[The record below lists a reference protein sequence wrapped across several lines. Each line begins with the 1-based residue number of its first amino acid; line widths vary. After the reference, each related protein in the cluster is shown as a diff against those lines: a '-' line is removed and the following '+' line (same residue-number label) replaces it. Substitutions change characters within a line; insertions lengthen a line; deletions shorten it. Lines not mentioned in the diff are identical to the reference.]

1 MFLPYIEKGAGPHI
15 ALLHGFTQT
24 KSAWNPVISELGGD
38 FHTISFD
45 APGHG
50 DAAMLPFNCSEAAEA
65 INNIAGEATYVGYS
79 LGGRIM
85 LHAAL
90 QFPEE
95 VERLVLI
102 SASPG
107 IQDHAERESR
117 IAADSN
123 LAERIGA
130 IGVEAFVDEWM
141 AMPMFAGLNSS
152 NNQRAER
159 LTNTADGLIRSLK
172 LCGTGAQES
181 FWHRLDE
188 LKMPVLLIVGERDQ
202 KFVGLNQE
210 MKAAIGSNAQLA
222 VVPGAGHSVPL
233 EDPEAVARLIAEF
246 AA

>member
-1 MFLPYIEKGAGPHI
+1 MFLPYIEKGAGARV

-24 KSAWNPVISELGGD
+24 KSAWDPVIALLGND

-65 INNIAGEATYVGYS
+65 VNNIAGDATYVGYS

-90 QFPEE
+90 LFPEE

-107 IQDHAERESR
+107 IQDPTEREAR
-117 IAADSN
+117 IAADST
-123 LAERIGA
+123 LAERIGSL
-130 IGVEAFVDEWM
+130 GVEAFVDDWM
-141 AMPMFAGLNSS
+141 SMPMFAGLDSS
-152 NNQRAER
+152 NNQRAAR

-181 FWHRLDE
+181 FWSRLGE
-188 LKMPVLLIVGERDQ
+188 LKMPVLLIVGESDQ
-202 KFVGLNQE
+202 KFVDLNQE
-210 MKAAIGSNAQLA
+210 MKNAIGSNAQLEI
-222 VVPGAGHSVPL
+222 VPGVGHSVPL
-233 EDPEAVARLIAEF
+233 EDPECVARLIAEF
-246 AA
+246 VA

>member
-1 MFLPYIEKGAGPHI
+1 MFLPYIEKGAGARV

-24 KSAWNPVISELGGD
+24 KSAWDPVIALLGND

-65 INNIAGEATYVGYS
+65 VNNIAGDATYVGYS

-90 QFPEE
+90 LFPEE

-107 IQDHAERESR
+107 IQDPTEREAR
-117 IAADSN
+117 IAADST
-123 LAERIGA
+123 LAERIGSL
-130 IGVEAFVDEWM
+130 GVEAFVDDWM
-141 AMPMFAGLNSS
+141 SMPMFAGLDSS

-181 FWHRLDE
+181 FWSRLGE

-202 KFVGLNQE
+202 KFVDVNQV
-210 MKAAIGSNAQLA
+210 MRAAIGSNAQLA

-233 EDPEAVARLIAEF
+233 EDPQAVARLIAEF

>member
-1 MFLPYIEKGAGPHI
+1 MFLPYIEKGAGARV

-24 KSAWNPVISELGGD
+24 KNAWDPVISLLGSD

-65 INNIAGEATYVGYS
+65 VNNIAGEATYVGYS

-107 IQDHAERESR
+107 IQDHAERDAR
-117 IAADSN
+117 IAADSD
-123 LAERIGA
+123 LAERIGS

-141 AMPMFAGLNSS
+141 AMPMFAGLDSS

-181 FWHRLDE
+181 FWSRLGE

-210 MKAAIGSNAQLA
+210 MRASIGSNAQLA

-233 EDPEAVARLIAEF
+233 EDPQAVARLIAEF
-246 AA
+246 ST

>member
-1 MFLPYIEKGAGPHI
+1 MFLPYIEKGAGARI

-24 KSAWNPVISELGGD
+24 KSAWDPVIAHLGGD

-50 DAAMLPFNCSEAAEA
+50 DAARLPFNCSEAAEA
-65 INNIAGEATYVGYS
+65 ISNIAGGATYVGYS

-85 LHAAL
+85 LHVAL

-95 VERLVLI
+95 VERLILI

-117 IAADSN
+117 MAADLT

-130 IGVEAFVDEWM
+130 IGVEAFIDEWM

-181 FWHRLDE
+181 FWHRLEE
-188 LKMPVLLIVGERDQ
+188 LQMPVLLVVGERDE

-210 MKAAIGSNAQLA
+210 MKAAIGPNARLA
-222 VVPGAGHSVPL
+222 VVPDAGHSVPL

>member
-1 MFLPYIEKGAGPHI
+1 MFLPYIEKGAGARV

-24 KSAWNPVISELGGD
+24 KSAWDPVIALLGND

-90 QFPEE
+90 LFPEE

-107 IQDHAERESR
+107 IQDPTEREAR
-117 IAADSN
+117 IAADST
-123 LAERIGA
+123 LAERIGSL
-130 IGVEAFVDEWM
+130 GVEAFVDDWM
-141 AMPMFAGLNSS
+141 SMPMFAGLDSS
-152 NNQRAER
+152 NNQRAAR

-181 FWHRLDE
+181 FWSRLGE
-188 LKMPVLLIVGERDQ
+188 LKMPVLLIVGESDQ
-202 KFVGLNQE
+202 KFVDLNQE
-210 MKAAIGSNAQLA
+210 MKNAIGSNAQLEI
-222 VVPGAGHSVPL
+222 VPGVGHSVPL
-233 EDPEAVARLIAEF
+233 EDPECVARLIAEF
-246 AA
+246 VA

>member
-1 MFLPYIEKGAGPHI
+1 
-15 ALLHGFTQT
+15 
-24 KSAWNPVISELGGD
+24 LGND

-65 INNIAGEATYVGYS
+65 VNNIAGDATYVGYS

-90 QFPEE
+90 LFPEE

-107 IQDHAERESR
+107 IQDPTEREAR
-117 IAADSN
+117 IAADST
-123 LAERIGA
+123 LAERIGSL
-130 IGVEAFVDEWM
+130 GVEAFVDDWM
-141 AMPMFAGLNSS
+141 SMPMFAGLDSS
-152 NNQRAER
+152 NNQRAAR

-181 FWHRLDE
+181 FWSRLGE
-188 LKMPVLLIVGERDQ
+188 LKMPVLLIVGESDQ
-202 KFVGLNQE
+202 KFVDLNQE
-210 MKAAIGSNAQLA
+210 MKNAIGSNAQLEI
-222 VVPGAGHSVPL
+222 VPGVGHSVPL
-233 EDPEAVARLIAEF
+233 EDPECVARLIAEF
-246 AA
+246 VA

>member
-1 MFLPYIEKGAGPHI
+1 MFLPYIEKGAGARV

-24 KSAWNPVISELGGD
+24 KSAWDPVIALLGND

-90 QFPEE
+90 LFPEE

-107 IQDHAERESR
+107 IQDPTEREAR
-117 IAADSN
+117 IAADST
-123 LAERIGA
+123 LAERIGSL
-130 IGVEAFVDEWM
+130 GVEAFVDDWM
-141 AMPMFAGLNSS
+141 SMPMFAGLDSS
-152 NNQRAER
+152 NNQRAAR

-181 FWHRLDE
+181 FWSRLGE
-188 LKMPVLLIVGERDQ
+188 LKMPVLLIVGESDQ
-202 KFVGLNQE
+202 KFVDLNHE
-210 MKAAIGSNAQLA
+210 MKNAIGSNAQLEI
-222 VVPGAGHSVPL
+222 VPGVGHSVPL
-233 EDPEAVARLIAEF
+233 EDPECVARLIAEF
-246 AA
+246 VA

>member
-1 MFLPYIEKGAGPHI
+1 MFLPYIEKGAGARV

-24 KSAWNPVISELGGD
+24 KSAWDPVIALLGSD

-50 DAAMLPFNCSEAAEA
+50 DATMLPFNCSEAAEA
-65 INNIAGEATYVGYS
+65 VNNIAGDATYVGYS

-90 QFPEE
+90 LFPEE

-107 IQDHAERESR
+107 IQDPTEREAR
-117 IAADSN
+117 IAADST
-123 LAERIGA
+123 LAERIGSL
-130 IGVEAFVDEWM
+130 GVEAFVDEWM
-141 AMPMFAGLNSS
+141 SMPMFAGLNSS
-152 NNQRAER
+152 NNQRAAR

-181 FWHRLDE
+181 FWPRLGE
-188 LKMPVLLIVGERDQ
+188 LKMPVLLIVGESDQ
-202 KFVGLNQE
+202 KFVNLNQE
-210 MKAAIGSNAQLA
+210 MKNAIGSNAQLEI
-222 VVPGAGHSVPL
+222 VPGAGHSVPL
-233 EDPEAVARLIAEF
+233 EDPRCVARLIAEF
-246 AA
+246 VA

>member
-1 MFLPYIEKGAGPHI
+1 
-15 ALLHGFTQT
+15 
-24 KSAWNPVISELGGD
+24 LGND

-65 INNIAGEATYVGYS
+65 VNNIAGDATYVGYS

-90 QFPEE
+90 LFPEE

-107 IQDHAERESR
+107 IQDPTEREAR
-117 IAADSN
+117 IAADST
-123 LAERIGA
+123 LAERIGSL
-130 IGVEAFVDEWM
+130 GVEAFVDDWM
-141 AMPMFAGLNSS
+141 SMPMFAGLDSS

-181 FWHRLDE
+181 FWSRLGE
-188 LKMPVLLIVGERDQ
+188 LKMPVLLIVGESDQ
-202 KFVGLNQE
+202 KFVDLNHE
-210 MKAAIGSNAQLA
+210 MKNAIGSNAQLEI
-222 VVPGAGHSVPL
+222 VPGVGHSVPL
-233 EDPEAVARLIAEF
+233 EDPECVARLIAEF
-246 AA
+246 VA